1 MAGRL
6 SKILVDNFEE
16 IACAF
21 DRSVFVVTV
30 ENHCTY
36 LDKGWTYPSI
46 QGCIQSVKFV
56 TYERLRCLNPL
67 VRPSSILEVLEFVPG
82 MQY

>member
-16 IACAF
+16 IVCAI
-21 DRSVFVVTV
+21 DCSVFVVTV
-30 ENHCTY
+30 ENRCTY
-36 LDKGWTYPSI
+36 LDKGWTYSSI
-46 QGCIQSVKFV
+46 QGCIRSVKFV
-56 TYERLRCLNPL
+56 TYKCLRCLNPL